1 MFAFK
6 EEDLTLTAPWPA
18 GRRVTQRETLRAQEK
33 LSSVASIQKKLPSLH
48 PSSAPQISWS
58 MVNGN

>member
-6 EEDLTLTAPWPA
+6 EEDLALTAPWPT

-33 LSSVASIQKKLPSLH
+33 QIVASIQKTSLPASLL
-48 PSSAPQISWS
+48 PRSPGAW
-58 MVNGN
+58 

>member
-6 EEDLTLTAPWPA
+6 EEDLALTAPWPA

-33 LSSVASIQKKLPSLH
+33 LSSVASIQKTSFPASLLPRS
-48 PSSAPQISWS
+48 PGAW
-58 MVNGN
+58 